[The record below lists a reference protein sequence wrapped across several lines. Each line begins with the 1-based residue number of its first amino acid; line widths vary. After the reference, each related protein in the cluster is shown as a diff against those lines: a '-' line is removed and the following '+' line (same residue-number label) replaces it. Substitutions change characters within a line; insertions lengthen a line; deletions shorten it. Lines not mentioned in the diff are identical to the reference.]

1 MLKKDEALAAM
12 KKQLD
17 EFSTEIDALET
28 RAHEVKDEARAKFQ
42 EQLVA
47 LRANRQEGE
56 KKLEEMKSVT
66 EDSWSRLKAESDN
79 VWDAW
84 KDSLSAFKAHFK

>member
-12 KKQLD
+12 KKQLG
-17 EFSTEIDALET
+17 EFSAEIDALET
-28 RAHEVKDEARAKFQ
+28 RAHEVKDEARAAFQ

-56 KKLEEMKSVT
+56 KKLEEMKSAT

-84 KDSLSAFKAHFK
+84 RDSLSAFKAHFK